1 MQLCVGCLPACLL
14 LLPQRFCRNEARVQ
28 QAVRQVEQAGSSS
41 GGSAR
46 GYIADLSS
54 LAAVRHLAD
63 QVRQDCPR
71 LDVLINNAGVYEKQ
85 LRKSQASRGAAGA
98 CWLWAHGGKQGAC
111 AAVSNCN
118 CSPAALPCTTPLM
131 GGAAAVPCCRTAWR

>member
-1 MQLCVGCLPACLL
+1 M
-14 LLPQRFCRNEARVQ
+14 Q
-28 QAVRQVEQAGSSS
+28 QAVRQVEQAGSGS
-41 GGSAR
+41 GGTAR

-85 LRKSQASRGAAGA
+85 LRKSQASRRQADA
-98 CWLWAHGGKQGAC
+98 CWLWAHGGKQGGS
-111 AAVSNCN
+111 AAASSCK
-118 CSPAALPCTTPLM
+118 CSPAAPLLRCF
-131 GGAAAVPCCRTAWR
+131 APRR